1 MYKRIKHND
10 EQKSVLNTVEYGA
23 AEAGPGC
30 KMRRDGSYFFCHT
43 ERVSQKLKVL
53 QAMGLMSGA
62 TNADKIPLEA
72 AGSCTFGGVVVGGQ
86 YVPIKY
92 VLTPSRSLELPLRKI
107 KSYDWEAQ
115 KEVVTTKRV
124 NVSTHRLHVECPYC
138 GVYQPTGRLHQ
149 HIGSGVCDKAAA
161 LKNAA

>member
-1 MYKRIKHND
+1 MYKRIKHTE
-10 EQKSVLNTVEYGA
+10 EQKAVLNTVEYGA

-30 KMRRDGSYFFCHT
+30 NMRRDGSYFFCHT
-43 ERVSQKLKVL
+43 EKVSQKLKVL

-72 AGSCTFGGVVVGGQ
+72 AGSCTFGGVVVGGR
-86 YVPIKY
+86 YVPLKY
-92 VLTPSRSLELPLRKI
+92 VLTPSRSLELPLVCKDLYPDTGDRI
-107 KSYDWEAQ
+107 YNTRQ
-115 KEVVTTKRV
+115 K
-124 NVSTHRLHVECPYC
+124 VSTHRLHVECPYC